1 MMICLVENVIREIM
15 RGEEVP
21 AGEMPEEIIGEIGL
35 RLVPEAEMIKTHPT
49 IMTDF
54 HLIDQD

>member
-15 RGEEVP
+15 RGEEEL
-21 AGEMPEEIIGEIGL
+21 AGEMEEEIIGEIGL
-35 RLVPEAEMIKTHPT
+35 QLVPEAETIRTHPT